1 MFRATSLL
9 PIKSTDA
16 LIALEILKTHIL
28 YKPLTL
34 TALVLEIY
42 LQQFWYTVS
51 ENEDTHKCHLQLDN
65 HWFEIGVD
73 LLLTM
78 PQLTQQQDNQSFIE
92 PLAQTSLLSFIKA
105 LGYNED
111 DETPLKTISQVIVTK
126 LHQPWRTILN
136 ILNRMNPSIRSPAE
150 RRNQAR
156 LPYTRFTK
164 LIIDYLLSHNNT
176 ISKDHMRRCII
187 PSTMVNDAIK
197 MMDGY
202 KEHVDKNK
210 RVVVLMVQPKL
221 VDPIQGTH
229 KKSRAGGVGKTMEKG
244 PMIRGEELVERV
256 KSFKTKIVLS
266 TKKKP
271 ASKAKEVKEMYV
283 DDPDQIHV
291 ATLLDR
297 LTNSQTVDVP
307 EVTITELTGPDQ
319 RGSIVVNLV
328 MNLTPGETPTLGS
341 IPGGNPELISCT
353 SGASEN
359 ASDVMAQNLNLQV
372 QPITGVDDLIPYPPI
387 TTIITIKPTRFK
399 RKKIMDEFIAEKV
412 PTAVQE
418 SVSAQVINE
427 VNNHAHILVPDVVAD
442 FIRPCLH
449 KVVLHVHHTER
460 ISLTTTPT
468 LSTTNITIPELKKKL
483 YEMMPNNAKST
494 MLSTLLYENMCTN
507 TNKLLQKCHTLTCRN
522 EKVTGGE

>member
-1 MFRATSLL
+1 SRDAQLL
-9 PIKSTDA
+9 LDLKKGSK
-16 LIALEILKTHIL
+16 LSRREILIQEMSRGQGERLETVDEGDEDDASNYTVFVHDKEKEVREKETPIT
-28 YKPLTL
+28 KPLSSLRTESSQDD
-34 TALVLEIY
+34 VLRY
-42 LQQFWYTVS
+42 L
-51 ENEDTHKCHLQLDN
+51 NEPP
-65 HWFEIGVD
+65 G
-73 LLLTM
+73 
-78 PQLTQQQDNQSFIE
+78 P
-92 PLAQTSLLSFIKA
+92 SL
-105 LGYNED
+105 GD
-111 DETPLKTISQVIVTK
+111 
-126 LHQPWRTILN
+126 
-136 ILNRMNPSIRSPAE
+136 
-150 RRNQAR
+150 
-156 LPYTRFTK
+156 
-164 LIIDYLLSHNNT
+164 
-176 ISKDHMRRCII
+176 
-187 PSTMVNDAIK
+187 
-197 MMDGY
+197 
-202 KEHVDKNK
+202 
-210 RVVVLMVQPKL
+210 
-221 VDPIQGTH
+221 
-229 KKSRAGGVGKTMEKG
+229 VG
-244 PMIRGEELVERV
+244 
-256 KSFKTKIVLS
+256 
-266 TKKKP
+266 
-271 ASKAKEVKEMYV
+271 
-283 DDPDQIHV
+283 
-291 ATLLDR
+291 
-297 LTNSQTVDVP
+297 
-307 EVTITELTGPDQ
+307 LTGMQERQVTMTEPTGPNQ
-319 RGSIVVNLV
+319 RGFIVVNPV